1 MTGAKMRTAGETI
14 RGQFVQ
20 RIAATPPGVCAVEQ
34 TQSILKVCNAQSCG
48 KCVPCRDGLEMLENI
63 LEDILHNKGTMD
75 SLTLLKQ
82 TAEYI
87 KLTADC
93 AIGAH
98 AGKKLNLQGEDCTN
112 VISAVEMLRAIGDG
126 DYPDYTGKRVIVI
139 GGGQPIHDG
148 MELAGERAQNLY
160 SLDRKNSLRFSHE
173 NPAIIAAY
181 EDYFEKPLS
190 HKAHA
195 LLHTDHDAWKMPGER

>member
-1 MTGAKMRTAGETI
+1 MRTAGETI

-63 LEDILHNKGTMD
+63 LHNKGTMD

-82 TAEYI
+82 TAENI

-98 AGKKLNLQGEDCTN
+98 AGK
-112 VISAVEMLRAIGDG
+112 S
-126 DYPDYTGKRVIVI
+126 
-139 GGGQPIHDG
+139 
-148 MELAGERAQNLY
+148 
-160 SLDRKNSLRFSHE
+160 
-173 NPAIIAAY
+173 
-181 EDYFEKPLS
+181 
-190 HKAHA
+190 
-195 LLHTDHDAWKMPGER
+195 

>member
-1 MTGAKMRTAGETI
+1 MRTAGETI

-34 TQSILKVCNAQSCG
+34 TQSILKVCHTQSCG
-48 KCVPCRDGLEMLENI
+48 KCVPCRDGL
-63 LEDILHNKGTMD
+63 G
-75 SLTLLKQ
+75 
-82 TAEYI
+82 
-87 KLTADC
+87 
-93 AIGAH
+93 
-98 AGKKLNLQGEDCTN
+98 
-112 VISAVEMLRAIGDG
+112 MLRAIGDG
-126 DYPDYTGKRVIVI
+126 DYPDCTGKRVIVI
-139 GGGQPIHDG
+139 GGGGEPIHDG
-148 MELAGERAQNLY
+148 LELAGERAQNLY

-190 HKAHA
+190 HKAHG